1 MLDQRDRLSCLSVGE
16 PGYYFTTRRQKKGEA
31 VKQPMEAD
39 FDVQVREGH
48 VEVIFR
54 PTESHISFG
63 ILVDPKDIARLGR
76 LSRSATVRHAKTGD
90 TGDYSASEVEAV
102 AFRLASAAISDRI
115 PTGNKFLARPRRRP
129 LIRFQI
135 QS

>member
-1 MLDQRDRLSCLSVGE
+1 MTDLEINHFLRSAYIGSKRHTFLSKRGRAGLLFYDAAAE
-16 PGYYFTTRRQKKGEA
+16 KGEA
-31 VKQPMEAD
+31 VRQPMEAD

-54 PTESHISFG
+54 PTESHMSFG

-76 LSRSATVRHAKTGD
+76 LSRSANVRHAKTGD

-102 AFRLASAAISDRI
+102 AFGLASAAISDR
-115 PTGNKFLARPRRRP
+115 
-129 LIRFQI
+129 
-135 QS
+135 

>member
-1 MLDQRDRLSCLSVGE
+1 M
-16 PGYYFTTRRQKKGEA
+16 
-31 VKQPMEAD
+31 KQPIEAD
-39 FDVQVREGH
+39 FDVQIREGH

-63 ILVDPKDIARLGR
+63 ILVDSKDIARLGR
-76 LSRSATVRHAKTGD
+76 LSRSANVGHAKTGD
-90 TGDYSASEVEAV
+90 TGDYSASDVEAV

>member
-1 MLDQRDRLSCLSVGE
+1 M
-16 PGYYFTTRRQKKGEA
+16 
-31 VKQPMEAD
+31 KQTMEAD

-76 LSRSATVRHAKTGD
+76 LSRSANVRHAKTGD

-102 AFRLASAAISDRI
+102 AAASEIRSECCDQAAAITNADGPI
-115 PTGNKFLARPRRRP
+115 
-129 LIRFQI
+129 
-135 QS
+135 

>member
-1 MLDQRDRLSCLSVGE
+1 MHNGLYIYMTDLEVNRFLPSAYIGSK
-16 PGYYFTTRRQKKGEA
+16 RQTFLPKRGHAGLLFYDAAAEKGEA
-31 VKQPMEAD
+31 VKQPIEAD

-76 LSRSATVRHAKTGD
+76 LSRSANVRHAKTGD

-102 AFRLASAAISDRI
+102 AFRLASAAINDR
-115 PTGNKFLARPRRRP
+115 
-129 LIRFQI
+129 
-135 QS
+135 

>member
-1 MLDQRDRLSCLSVGE
+1 MHSGLYIYMTDLEVNRFLPSAYIGSK
-16 PGYYFTTRRQKKGEA
+16 RQTFLPKRGRAGLLFYEAAPERGEA

-76 LSRSATVRHAKTGD
+76 LSRSANVRHAKTGD

-102 AFRLASAAISDRI
+102 AFRLASAAISDR
-115 PTGNKFLARPRRRP
+115 
-129 LIRFQI
+129 
-135 QS
+135 